1 MEIKQF
7 KYVHRGFKK
16 INFKTLRQK
25 RNVMIMRHK
34 GGRGISLT
42 ALEYSDRHNL
52 CGGRFICKPKL
63 PSTDSL
69 SFCNA
74 VGIITTENQ

>member
-34 GGRGISLT
+34 GGRGISPT
-42 ALEYSDRHNL
+42 ALE
-52 CGGRFICKPKL
+52 
-63 PSTDSL
+63 
-69 SFCNA
+69 
-74 VGIITTENQ
+74 Q